1 MIQVAQLEALAE
13 KINGSPTHS
22 ARPSSSERY
31 SVPLHCALLRVFGCK
46 IPYSS
51 PYPAESGASA
61 RAYLGGILSEITNAE
76 MVASYHLDPSP
87 ASGLELKA
95 SRAVEAASH
104 RVCPLLIRMHQGP
117 LRERRDGQLHPG
129 TPPFPLLPQNPFP
142 LSLLPRTSPQLQTI
156 PFCAAQELGD
166 SGRRAR
172 SLHHYFT
179 GDPPTLME
187 EITHHFGVGASG
199 HGHHHHHHHPWG
211 SALSAVVAP
220 PPLTLNTAAATGNS
234 GGANSGGSNP
244 VLQLANSCGGSLLDA
259 CVKAKEPS
267 SSSPCYAGD
276 VEAIKAKIISHP
288 HYYSLLAAY
297 LECQK
302 ASPVGAPPEVS
313 ARLTAMAQELEARQR
328 TTLGGLGSA
337 TEPELD
343 QFMEAYHEMLVKFRE
358 ELTRP
363 MQEAMEFMRRVESQL
378 SSLSISGR
386 SLRHILSSGSSEE
399 DQEGSGG
406 ETELPEVDA
415 HGVDQELKHHLLKKY
430 SGYLSSL
437 KQELS
442 KKKKKGKLPKEARHQ
457 LLQWWEHH
465 YKWPYPS
472 ETQKV
477 ALAESTGLDLKQINN
492 WFINQRKRHW
502 KPSEEMHHLMM
513 DGYHTTNAFYMDG
526 HFLNEPGLYRF
537 T

>member
-1 MIQVAQLEALAE
+1 
-13 KINGSPTHS
+13 
-22 ARPSSSERY
+22 
-31 SVPLHCALLRVFGCK
+31 
-46 IPYSS
+46 
-51 PYPAESGASA
+51 
-61 RAYLGGILSEITNAE
+61 
-76 MVASYHLDPSP
+76 
-87 ASGLELKA
+87 
-95 SRAVEAASH
+95 
-104 RVCPLLIRMHQGP
+104 
-117 LRERRDGQLHPG
+117 
-129 TPPFPLLPQNPFP
+129 
-142 LSLLPRTSPQLQTI
+142 
-156 PFCAAQELGD
+156 
-166 SGRRAR
+166 
-172 SLHHYFT
+172 
-179 GDPPTLME
+179 ME
-187 EITHHFGVGASG
+187 EITHHFGLGASG
-199 HGHHHHHHHPWG
+199 HGQQQQHHHPWG
-211 SALSAVVAP
+211 SSLSAVVAP
-220 PPLTLNTAAATGNS
+220 PPQPPLSAGLPLTLNTAATGNS
-234 GGANSGGSNP
+234 GGNP
-244 VLQLANSCGGSLLDA
+244 VLQLANGGSLLDA

-267 SSSPCYAGD
+267 SSSPYAGD

-302 ASPVGAPPEVS
+302 VGAPPEVS

-328 TTLGGLGSA
+328 TALGGLGTA

-363 MQEAMEFMRRVESQL
+363 LQEAMEFMRRVESQL
-378 SSLSISGR
+378 NSLSISGR
-386 SLRHILSSGSSEE
+386 SLRNILSSGSSEE

-442 KKKKKGKLPKEARHQ
+442 KKKKKGKLPKEARQQ
-457 LLQWWEHH
+457 LLSWWDLH

-513 DGYHTTNAFYMDG
+513 DGGYHTTNAFYMDG
-526 HFLNEPGLYRF
+526 HFINDGGLYRLG
-537 T
+537 